1 MGLLFTYTSRE
12 LVVIMGHGLVNH
24 FVTHPPPPKKKYTF
38 LQCLDS
44 TKAEH
49 TSYPTQYIRHKF
61 KPEYTPELKE
71 KRKNQTS

>member
-12 LVVIMGHGLVNH
+12 LVVIMGHKLVNH
-24 FVTHPPPPKKKYTF
+24 FVKKKYTF

-71 KRKNQTS
+71 KRKIQTS

>member
-12 LVVIMGHGLVNH
+12 LVVIMGHGLVNP
-24 FVTHPPPPKKKYTF
+24 FVPPPPIYTF

-49 TSYPTQYIRHKF
+49 TSYTTQYIRHKL
-61 KPEYTPELKE
+61 KPEYTPEP
-71 KRKNQTS
+71 

>member
-1 MGLLFTYTSRE
+1 MGLLFIYTSRE

-24 FVTHPPPPKKKYTF
+24 FVTPPPQKNTF

-49 TSYPTQYIRHKF
+49 TSYTTQYIRHEF

-71 KRKNQTS
+71 KRKIQTS